1 MPLVVYFICADD
13 GDKIRE
19 GAVCTSTGDPLAPG
33 AWPLG
38 RVAEYNVCGSAALVS
53 PPTRS
58 KLRVFPQRATYLC
71 LRHHPQLA
79 LLPMHSPRTRST
91 QHAGQNILLDF
102 HNVQISSREKR
113 GGYAKG
119 CIGYGYGAVESMRR
133 SSCGDGGPTFGALVM
148 TMGDW
153 TLPVPASARLSQRA
167 PAACAPPPPA
177 APSSRAALPAAS
189 RSPA

>member
-1 MPLVVYFICADD
+1 MVAYIPDD

-38 RVAEYNVCGSAALVS
+38 RVAEYNACGSAALVS
-53 PPTRS
+53 QLLALS
-58 KLRVFPQRATYLC
+58 CAYFIMHDIFVC
-71 LRHHPQLA
+71 LIHIPQLA
-79 LLPMHSPRTRST
+79 LRPMHSRTRST
-91 QHAGQNILLDF
+91 QYAGRNILLDF

-119 CIGYGYGAVESMRR
+119 CIGYGYGAVETMRC
-133 SSCGDGGPTFGALVM
+133 SSGGPTFGALVM
-148 TMGDW
+148 TMRGW

-167 PAACAPPPPA
+167 PAACASPPIA
-177 APSSRAALPAAS
+177 APSSRATQTAAS
-189 RSPA
+189 RSPG

>member
-1 MPLVVYFICADD
+1 MVYFICADD

-38 RVAEYNVCGSAALVS
+38 RVAEYNACGSAALVS
-53 PPTRS
+53 QLLALSCAYFIMRDIS
-58 KLRVFPQRATYLC
+58 VC
-71 LRHHPQLA
+71 LIHILQLA
-79 LLPMHSPRTRST
+79 LLPMHSRTRST